1 MPEGTV
7 VLRAFTKDFSAPGL
21 RLGYAVSD
29 AGTAAA
35 LRERLQP
42 WPVSC
47 VAEAFGRACMEEP
60 EPFLSRS
67 RRRLARARET
77 LAGELTKRGFR
88 VCPSRA
94 NFLLARSPLPGAL
107 LAPRLE
113 ARRAR
118 IRRCGNFEGLDD
130 GWIRFAVKDRESIR
144 RLLPLLDEAMEPDRG
159 SARGGDAPDGPRAAR
174 IPGAERA
181 AEPLDPLA
189 ETSGTRDT

>member
-1 MPEGTV
+1 V

-47 VAEAFGRACMEEP
+47 VAEAFGRACVEDP
-60 EPFLSRS
+60 EPFLARS
-67 RRRLARARET
+67 RRRLARAREV

-118 IRRCGNFEGLDD
+118 VRRCDTFEGLDD
-130 GWIRFAVKDRESIR
+130 GWIRFAVKDQESIR
-144 RLLPLLDEAMEPDRG
+144 RFLFLLDETMGPDLG
-159 SARGGDAPDGPRAAR
+159 PAREGAAPERFPHRDGPQ
-174 IPGAERA
+174 GKERTEA
-181 AEPLDPLA
+181 PREGRRRRP
-189 ETSGTRDT
+189 